1 MGASC
6 GKGYA
11 GSVQPEPGEG
21 SAEVFGKLQVDD
33 SAADCIPAGYR
44 AKRRQAVRLKHFVGQ
59 QSLAGTC
66 WTRPLT

>member
-11 GSVQPEPGEG
+11 GSVQPESGER

-33 SAADCIPAGYR
+33 SAVDCIPAGYK
-44 AKRRQAVRLKHFVGQ
+44 AKRRQAVRLK
-59 QSLAGTC
+59 SLLLKLLARSC
-66 WTRPLT
+66 V

>member
-11 GSVQPEPGEG
+11 GSVQPESGER

-33 SAADCIPAGYR
+33 SAVDCIPAGYK
-44 AKRRQAVRLKHFVGQ
+44 ASIQGERRQAVRLK
-59 QSLAGTC
+59 SLLLKLLARSC
-66 WTRPLT
+66 V